1 MPIRIV
7 GKFINIHNIIF
18 LLIWFI
24 LVGKPINVEKVVN
37 PTDQQIKELHDKYC
51 KGLETLYNEYKDEF
65 WYDHGTCPPKI
76 EFLANPLK

>member
-1 MPIRIV
+1 
-7 GKFINIHNIIF
+7 
-18 LLIWFI
+18 
-24 LVGKPINVEKVVN
+24 VN